1 MSLFSNTPT
10 MQRHHG
16 AIRLVYWVLCGL
28 IAAAMGLAASG
39 SGNPATVEPLPDWI
53 NAGANLLCVAIAVL
67 VLLPRTR
74 AIGAIAAGVNMIISM
89 VTNIL
94 VDGVTYAVLV
104 LPFNI
109 VTIALSVIVAW
120 HHRGDLRRGAGAHW
134 TGRA

>member
-1 MSLFSNTPT
+1 
-10 MQRHHG
+10 
-16 AIRLVYWVLCGL
+16 
-28 IAAAMGLAASG
+28 MGLAASG
-39 SGNPATVEPLPDWI
+39 SGNPATAEPLPDWI

-74 AIGAIAAGVNMIISM
+74 AIGAMAAGVNMVISM

-94 VDGVTYAVLV
+94 VDGVTYALLV

-120 HHRGDLRRGAGAHW
+120 HHRGDLGQGP
-134 TGRA
+134 GV